1 MPMPIAITHTP
12 HSSISTFP
20 LPFPNSF
27 FKFPTI
33 NSNTLSSCAS
43 TFFNKTLLIPNPNFI
58 AFLPRR
64 SPLRRASLRAS
75 ATAATDYY
83 STLNV
88 GRNATLQ
95 EIKASYR
102 KLARKYHPDLNKVPG
117 AEEKFK
123 EISAAY
129 EVLSDDEKR
138 SLYDR
143 FGEAGLQGENGGSS
157 NYSQG
162 VDPSVIFDAFFGGS
176 DGLFGGMGEQ
186 GGINFNFR
194 NRGNQALDIRYD
206 LHMSFEEAIFG
217 GQKEIEVPCSETCD
231 KCDGTGAKSSSSIKS
246 CMACGG
252 RGGVMKS
259 ERTPFGV
266 MSQVSTCLKCG
277 GDGKIVTD
285 HCQSCGGSG
294 QVQSK
299 RNMEIVIPPG
309 VSDGATM
316 QIQGEGNLDK
326 KRGIAGDLYLV
337 VHVNKKHGIWRDG
350 LHLYSKINIDYTEA
364 ILGTVVKV
372 ETVEGMRDLQIPSG
386 IQPGERVKMSRMGVP
401 NINKPSF
408 RGDHH
413 FIVNVLIPK
422 DISDTERALVKELA
436 SLRASSRLHSDSANT
451 NGTMHG
457 DFDKHKIRDL
467 KNHASSPGIKG
478 VASLWKSIKNFLGQK
493 RSEEVFASVSFD
505 SSSSLWRCSK
515 PDSSLA
521 FSIFIFFIIACIFTL
536 IGKTDD
542 CTSVQKRNDDPSAC
556 RKQKERNYRIF

>member
-1 MPMPIAITHTP
+1 MLMPIAITHTP

-20 LPFPNSF
+20 PPFPNSF

-102 KLARKYHPDLNKVPG
+102 KLARK
-117 AEEKFK
+117 
-123 EISAAY
+123 
-129 EVLSDDEKR
+129 VLSDDEKR

-206 LHMSFEEAIFG
+206 LYMSFEEAIFG

-285 HCQSCGGSG
+285 YCQSCGGSG

-364 ILGTVVKV
+364 ILGTVKKV

-422 DISDTERALVKELA
+422 DISDGSDTERALVKELA

-478 VASLWKSIKNFLGQK
+478 VASLWKSIKNFLGQR
-493 RSEEVFASVSFD
+493 RSEEGFASVSFD
-505 SSSSLWRCSK
+505 SSSSLRRCSK
-515 PDSSLA
+515 LDSSLA
-521 FSIFIFFIIACIFTL
+521 FSIFIFFIITCIFTL

-542 CTSVQKRNDDPSAC
+542 CTSVQKRNDNPSAC

>member
-1 MPMPIAITHTP
+1 MPITITITHTP

-20 LPFPNSF
+20 PPFPNSSALRPNSF
-27 FKFPTI
+27 LKFHT
-33 NSNTLSSCAS
+33 SSSLSSGAS
-43 TFFNKTLLIPNPNFI
+43 TFFNKTLLIPNPNSGR
-58 AFLPRR
+58 FLRRR

-75 ATAATDYY
+75 ATASTDYY
-83 STLNV
+83 STLKV

-102 KLARKYHPDLNKVPG
+102 KLARKYHPDLNKGPG

-206 LHMSFEEAIFG
+206 LYMSFEEAIFG

-246 CMACGG
+246 CRACGG

-299 RNMEIVIPPG
+299 RNMKIVIPPG

-316 QIQGEGNLDK
+316 QIQGEGNLDR

-364 ILGTVVKV
+364 ILGTVVKGRIETLIVLEYYSLGFWKFGGRKRSGRLKDSFTGNRGLLFSCHGHLAVESCTDVDGFITDRRSMSGYCTFFGGNLVIWSKRQV

-422 DISDTERALVKELA
+422 DIS
-436 SLRASSRLHSDSANT
+436 SRVLHQGNPLSPLL
-451 NGTMHG
+451 
-457 DFDKHKIRDL
+457 FIVVLKDL
-467 KNHASSPGIKG
+467 SGLMSRVMVGG
-478 VASLWKSIKNFLGQK
+478 
-493 RSEEVFASVSFD
+493 SVS
-505 SSSSLWRCSK
+505 LGNTR
-515 PDSSLA
+515 L
-521 FSIFIFFIIACIFTL
+521 
-536 IGKTDD
+536 GKSD
-542 CTSVQKRNDDPSAC
+542 Q
-556 RKQKERNYRIF
+556 I